1 MDRPRQAMV
10 SGWALAALFAICA
23 VSIFI
28 DAQPFELELGAA
40 SLAVLSPIAAMAL
53 AVRSGPPRHVAAL
66 LCLALTFSL
75 SLGPLEIGFGLST
88 GLALLVVLIWGPA
101 REASAAIGALL
112 LFLSG
117 ASTGFMLEFA
127 FSDSFG
133 LFGALPLAL
142 AVAGALCFS
151 VSARTAA
158 LTVLLGWLTAVAIA
172 APAAGMAAGM
182 DVLGGGAME
191 IRLTTAPPVE
201 ALALVLTVI
210 GSVAVRRAALSGDAP
225 GFSFAAA
232 GLALVLLYLFA
243 LELHRLI
250 TPAWS
255 VMLAVWSGLFDAYAT
270 PGQPLDQIV
279 VTGTQRFAP
288 SLATAQFSLGAA
300 VIGLAL
306 GYRGLILIAA
316 ASLAALAQMILLE
329 GELFDWASLTLGGA
343 IAVVAAASWVRHAP
357 ITITAPAF
365 IRKTA
370 HAASDRASTMDLDA
384 PVRNW
389 RTFNALRRRLNRDP
403 DAVRAFAAS
412 ENTSTLQLKLKE
424 VFYAGLPALA
434 LATLYTVGIIGLSV
448 FNAFR
453 FDQLD
458 RLPAYLTYEAATS
471 ALSYTLSAYV
481 VPLTFLVLAASAA
494 WTLAVGRAANRA
506 ARRLYLSFD
515 AVHGLWPQAIASI
528 GLTLLTIGIDLTNTA
543 EAFYD
548 VGAAIA
554 IAGNVLLLLMLPWLF
569 WLAVIK
575 IPVLTGRTYG
585 ARGLGLFGRVVAH
598 YGVTAVTAA
607 AISAAFIGADIGIAY
622 GVNAAVRLA
631 FGL

>member
-10 SGWALAALFAICA
+10 SGWALVALFAICA

-53 AVRSGPPRHVAAL
+53 AVRAGPPRHVAAL

-88 GLALLVVLIWGPA
+88 GLALLVVLICGPA

-117 ASTGFMLEFA
+117 ASTGFILEFA
-127 FSDSFG
+127 FSDGFG

-151 VSARTAA
+151 VSARIAA
-158 LTVLLGWLTAVAIA
+158 LAVLLGWLTAVAVA
-172 APAAGMAAGM
+172 APAAGM

-191 IRLTTAPPVE
+191 VRLTTAPPVE
-201 ALALVLTVI
+201 ALALVLTAI
-210 GSVAVRRAALSGDAP
+210 GSVAVRRAALSGNAP

-243 LELHRLI
+243 LEFHRLI
-250 TPAWS
+250 TPAWT

-288 SLATAQFSLGAA
+288 NLATAQFSLGAA

-316 ASLAALAQMILLE
+316 ASLAALAYVILLE
-329 GELFDWASLTLGGA
+329 GGLFDWASLTLGGA
-343 IAVVAAASWVRHAP
+343 IAAVAAAGWVRHAP

-370 HAASDRASTMDLDA
+370 HAASDRAPATDLGA

-412 ENTSTLQLKLKE
+412 EHTSALQLKLKE

-434 LATLYTVGIIGLSV
+434 LAALYTAGTIGLSV

-471 ALSYTLSAYV
+471 ALGYTLSAYV

-575 IPVLTGRTYG
+575 IPILTGRTYG

-607 AISAAFIGADIGIAY
+607 VISAAFIGADIGIVY